1 MKHNLKQPLFI
12 VIFIFRY
19 LSVISVVVVV
29 SPAGRRCR
37 RLPPDVVVVSPA
49 GRRGRVSRRTSWS
62 SSPAGRRGRRF
73 PPDVVVVVSRRTSC
87 LLPDVVS
94 PAGRRGRRL
103 PLDVVSPAGRHGRR
117 LPLDV
122 VVVCFSLRHVSK
134 TVYKFAFFVVPL
146 LV

>member
-1 MKHNLKQPLFI
+1 VKHNLKQPLFI

-19 LSVISVVVVV
+19 LSVISVVV
-29 SPAGRRCR
+29 SPAGRR
-37 RLPPDVVVVSPA
+37 V
-49 GRRGRVSRRTSWS
+49 RVSRRTSWS
-62 SSPAGRRGRRF
+62 
-73 PPDVVVVVSRRTSC
+73 C
-87 LLPDVVS
+87 LPPDVVS
-94 PAGRRGRRL
+94 PAGRR
-103 PLDVVSPAGRHGRR
+103 GRR

>member
-1 MKHNLKQPLFI
+1 MSCTKALAPKEPSSECYTVKHNLKQPLFS

-19 LSVISVVVVV
+19 LSVISVVV
-29 SPAGRRCR
+29 SPAGRRVRVSR
-37 RLPPDVVVVSPA
+37 RTSCSCLPPDVVVVSPS

-62 SSPAGRRGRRF
+62 
-73 PPDVVVVVSRRTSC
+73 C
-87 LLPDVVS
+87 LPPDVVS

-103 PLDVVSPAGRHGRR
+103 PP
-117 LPLDV
+117 DV